1 MTITF
6 IKYIFRLKIQPF
18 VTEMSYQDPDGFAPW
33 IRISTEVKSRI
44 RIRIE
49 THTGD
54 ILRQACIGMDLTKGR
69 CWFTPPKSLS
79 QPLKAQKIIHDIYRR
94 KSIENLKTK

>member
-1 MTITF
+1 
-6 IKYIFRLKIQPF
+6 
-18 VTEMSYQDPDGFAPW
+18 VTEKSYQDPDGFAPW
-33 IRISTEVKSRI
+33 NRIRIEVKSWI

-49 THTGD
+49 TNTGD

-69 CWFTPPKSLS
+69 CWFTPPISLS
-79 QPLKAQKIIHDIYRR
+79 QPLKAKIIINDIYRR